1 MQIVKN
7 PFVFIG
13 MVAISAALLL
23 SIFSEYTSE
32 TVKKNKELDKRKN
45 ILLARYFE
53 EAKDPNSAIIAKLSE
68 PQELIEVYK
77 SEIEELL
84 FLDAD
89 NNVVASDDFDFSKLV
104 WKENK
109 KDGSLYYFFKGAES
123 DKRYLPLF
131 KVKGQDG
138 GYIVPISGKGLW
150 STIKGFIYI
159 VPENGNEYTVK
170 GISFYEHGETPG
182 LGGEIDV
189 YDVKARYLNKKID
202 LNNDKI
208 PEMVKAVSDER
219 YQLDYISGATITS
232 DGLNQFIGSH
242 ILGRYKSILSE
253 VNE

>member
-84 FLDAD
+84 FL
-89 NNVVASDDFDFSKLV
+89 
-104 WKENK
+104 
-109 KDGSLYYFFKGAES
+109 
-123 DKRYLPLF
+123 
-131 KVKGQDG
+131 
-138 GYIVPISGKGLW
+138 
-150 STIKGFIYI
+150 
-159 VPENGNEYTVK
+159 
-170 GISFYEHGETPG
+170 
-182 LGGEIDV
+182 
-189 YDVKARYLNKKID
+189 
-202 LNNDKI
+202 
-208 PEMVKAVSDER
+208 
-219 YQLDYISGATITS
+219 
-232 DGLNQFIGSH
+232 
-242 ILGRYKSILSE
+242 KS
-253 VNE
+253 

>member
-84 FLDAD
+84 FLDAGND
-89 NNVVASDDFDFSKLV
+89 VGASDNFDFSKLV

-131 KVKGQDG
+131 KVSK
-138 GYIVPISGKGLW
+138 YPSLSIIVM
-150 STIKGFIYI
+150 
-159 VPENGNEYTVK
+159 NGN
-170 GISFYEHGETPG
+170 G
-182 LGGEIDV
+182 
-189 YDVKARYLNKKID
+189 
-202 LNNDKI
+202 
-208 PEMVKAVSDER
+208 
-219 YQLDYISGATITS
+219 
-232 DGLNQFIGSH
+232 
-242 ILGRYKSILSE
+242 
-253 VNE
+253 

>member
-84 FLDAD
+84 FLDAGND
-89 NNVVASDDFDFSKLV
+89 VVVSNDFDFSKLV
-104 WKENK
+104 WKDNK

-159 VPENGNEYTVK
+159 VPENRNEYTVK
-170 GISFYEHGETPG
+170 GISFSLAISITILVHLLVEEGIASMSVADFSIFSVSE
-182 LGGEIDV
+182 LGASERPLSLSVRLGSSHSSE
-189 YDVKARYLNKKID
+189 KI
-202 LNNDKI
+202 
-208 PEMVKAVSDER
+208 A
-219 YQLDYISGATITS
+219 
-232 DGLNQFIGSH
+232 IG
-242 ILGRYKSILSE
+242 IELLSAHRSAM
-253 VNE
+253 